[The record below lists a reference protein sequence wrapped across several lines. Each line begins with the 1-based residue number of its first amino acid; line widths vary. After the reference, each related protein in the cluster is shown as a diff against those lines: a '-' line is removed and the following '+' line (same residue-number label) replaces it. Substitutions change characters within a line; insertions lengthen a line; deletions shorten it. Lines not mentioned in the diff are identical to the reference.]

1 MFKSVIAGILMLFSS
16 VVFAVSFHVDHDG
29 PVEGYYMGASAGN
42 ASYLSII
49 VNDVTRFEGFNNHT
63 TPINTYTSFGNY
75 SAGDTVEFVMYGLS
89 VPANTWYSD
98 ITRNSDNSN
107 HMNYTPIV
115 LNAQNALYVT
125 WEDLPFS
132 QSDFDYNDG
141 NFVIT
146 NVVASIPEPETY
158 AMLLVGLSLVIL
170 SVRRRRDD
178 GGGGFKG
185 DDGSTFIPG
194 I

>member
-1 MFKSVIAGILMLFSS
+1 MLKSLVIGIMMLFSS
-16 VVFAVSFHVDHDG
+16 TVFAVSFQVDHDG

-42 ASYLSII
+42 TSYLSVI

-63 TPINTYTSFGNY
+63 APLNSYVNFGTYN
-75 SAGDTVEFVMYGLS
+75 AGDVVEFVMYGIS
-89 VPANTWYSD
+89 VHNNTWYSD
-98 ITRNSDNSN
+98 IERNWDNSN
-107 HMNYTPIV
+107 HMNYHPFT
-115 LNAQNALYVT
+115 LDNQNALYIT

-158 AMLLVGLSLVIL
+158 AMLLIGLGLVVVSAHKRSNTGGDGTIK
-170 SVRRRRDD
+170 DD
-178 GGGGFKG
+178 WNGF
-185 DDGSTFIPG
+185 TPAV
-194 I
+194 

>member
-115 LNAQNALYVT
+115 LDAQNALYVT

-146 NVVASIPEPETY
+146 NVIASIPEPETY
-158 AMLLVGLSLVIL
+158 AMLLVGLSLVML

-178 GGGGFKG
+178 GGSN
-185 DDGSTFIPG
+185 DDDCNTRGKD
-194 I
+194 